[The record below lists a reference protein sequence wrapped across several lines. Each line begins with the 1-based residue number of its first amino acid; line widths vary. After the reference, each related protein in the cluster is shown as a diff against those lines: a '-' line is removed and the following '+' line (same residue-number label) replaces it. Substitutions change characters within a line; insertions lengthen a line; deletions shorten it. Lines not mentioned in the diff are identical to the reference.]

1 MKIFIS
7 LTACFVLMAVA
18 AAGQSA
24 KPPRIGIVQNP
35 DEFDGAGCRLQLPSD
50 YKKGNDRTVFVS
62 NVDEEAI
69 MNIDGTDVRMYRVS
83 VDAVG
88 TMKGS
93 HAVER
98 YRKDDIE
105 ADVDFVVTKRCH
117 PDDENCEVTWF
128 NAVITVKRGQLMR
141 KLSTKGICGS

>member
-1 MKIFIS
+1 MKFFIS
-7 LTACFVLMAVA
+7 LLASFVLMAVA

-24 KPPRIGIVQNP
+24 QPPRIGIVQNP

-50 YKKGNDRTVFVS
+50 YQKTNDRTVFVS
-62 NVDEEAI
+62 NADEEAI

-83 VDAVG
+83 VDSVG
-88 TMKGS
+88 STKGG

-98 YRKDDIE
+98 YHKDDIE
-105 ADVDFVVTKRCH
+105 VDVDFVVTKRCH

-128 NAVITVKRGQLMR
+128 NAVITVKRGELTR
-141 KLSTKGICGS
+141 TVSTKGICGS